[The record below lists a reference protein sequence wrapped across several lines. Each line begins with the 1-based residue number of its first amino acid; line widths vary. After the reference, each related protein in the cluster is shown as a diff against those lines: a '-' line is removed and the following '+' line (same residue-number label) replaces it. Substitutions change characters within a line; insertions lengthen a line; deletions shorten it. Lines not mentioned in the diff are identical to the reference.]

1 MWPDLSIDGP
11 QRPVDSI
18 GISAMKE
25 TSRVR
30 PYYARSIYRL
40 ASGLFGLFL
49 VGVGVFVLM
58 RATTTAA
65 IRVSGGLV
73 LVLLGGNMVLSSCRG
88 KESWLSRLGPL
99 P

>member
-25 TSRVR
+25 ASGVR

-40 ASGLFGLFL
+40 ATGLLGLFL
-49 VGVGVFVLM
+49 VGVGFFILL
-58 RATTTAA
+58 RATTTAV
-65 IRVSGGLV
+65 IRVSSGLV
-73 LVLLGGNMVLSSCRG
+73 LVLLGGNMVLSSYRG

>member
-1 MWPDLSIDGP
+1 M
-11 QRPVDSI
+11 
-18 GISAMKE
+18 
-25 TSRVR
+25 R
-30 PYYARSIYRL
+30 PYYARSTYRL
-40 ASGLFGLFL
+40 VTGLFGLFL
-49 VGVGVFVLM
+49 VGVGFFVLL

-73 LVLLGGNMVLSSCRG
+73 LVLLGGNMVLSAYRG